1 MYADNDADGF
11 TNVTDGVSS
20 VTGAVFCGDVSP
32 TMSNVLENGP
42 DDIVSCFCCTVS
54 GLENISPL

>member
-20 VTGAVFCGDVSP
+20 VTGAVFCGDVSS
-32 TMSNVLENGP
+32 TMSNVLTDP
-42 DDIVSCFCCTVS
+42 DNMVSCFCCTVS